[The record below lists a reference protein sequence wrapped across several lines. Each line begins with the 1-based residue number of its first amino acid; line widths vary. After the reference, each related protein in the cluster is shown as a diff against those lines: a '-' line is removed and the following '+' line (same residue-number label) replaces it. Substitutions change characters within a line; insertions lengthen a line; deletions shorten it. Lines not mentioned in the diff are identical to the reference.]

1 MDLKTNIVRL
11 IFNVVTGSRK
21 MRMLLTPATALSFF
35 IVSSLLV
42 LASWALDRAIGLPI
56 FPSCPFNIFMGI
68 PLFCI
73 GLFIVFLCAAGFA
86 RAKGTPVPFSPP
98 PVLVSSGF
106 YSYVRHPMMSGVY
119 LTMFGLGI
127 FLQSIIVTFIFTP
140 VFILLSVLEIKMIE
154 EPELEMR
161 LGKVYLDY
169 KKKTPMFIP
178 KLKRSPGRGKDG
190 DDHLHEKT

>member
-21 MRMLLTPATALSFF
+21 LRMLLTPATALSFF
-35 IVSSLLV
+35 IFATLLV
-42 LASWALDRAIGLPI
+42 MAFWALDRALGLPL
-56 FPSCPFNIFMGI
+56 FPPYPFNLCAGI
-68 PLFCI
+68 PLVI
-73 GLFIVFLCAAGFA
+73 AGLIMVFSCAAGFA

-98 PVLVSSGF
+98 PALVTSGL

-119 LTMFGLGI
+119 LAILGLGM
-127 FLQSIIVTFIFTP
+127 LLKSIMVVFIFTP

-154 EPELEMR
+154 EPELEIR
-161 LGKVYLDY
+161 LGKAYLNY

-178 KLKRSPGRGKDG
+178 KLKRSPRRGKDG

>member
-1 MDLKTNIVRL
+1 MGLKNNIVRM
-11 IFNVVTGSRK
+11 IFTVVTGSRK

-35 IVSSLLV
+35 TVSSLLV

-56 FPSCPFNIFMGI
+56 FPPCPFNLFVGI
-68 PLFCI
+68 PLFCV
-73 GLFIVFLCAAGFA
+73 GLFLVFLCAAAFA
-86 RAKGTPVPFSPP
+86 RAEGTPVPFSPP
-98 PVLVSSGF
+98 PALVTSGL

-119 LTMFGLGI
+119 LAILGLGM
-127 FLQSIIVTFIFTP
+127 LLKSIMVVFIFTP

-154 EPELEMR
+154 EPELEIR
-161 LGKVYLDY
+161 LGKAYLNY

-178 KLKRSPGRGKDG
+178 KLKRSPRRGKDG

>member
-1 MDLKTNIVRL
+1 MDLKANIVRL

-21 MRMLLTPATALSFF
+21 PRMLLTPATALSFF
-35 IVSSLLV
+35 ILATLLV
-42 LASWALDRAIGLPI
+42 MASRALDRTLGLPL
-56 FPSCPFNIFMGI
+56 FPPYPFNLCAGI
-68 PLFCI
+68 PFI
-73 GLFIVFLCAAGFA
+73 IAGLILVFFCAACFA

-98 PVLVSSGF
+98 PVLVTSGP

-119 LTMFGLGI
+119 LAIFGLGM
-127 FLQSIIVTFIFTP
+127 LLKSIMVAFVLTP

-178 KLKRSPGRGKDG
+178 KLKRSPGRGKD
-190 DDHLHEKT
+190 